1 MALSQRSVDHDGY
14 GAIPPTPAHIKRQRV
29 MVALIFMVL
38 FALTI
43 LSLATLGDV
52 SWERVVRGFRS
63 NLPPLVRGF
72 ANPSADVLGIGFV
85 DGQFVFDGNLAV
97 GRMLESLYMAI
108 IGTVI
113 GGILAVPIAFISA
126 ANLTGSQLLTF
137 PGKGIQAAIRTFPEL
152 LFGIIFVA
160 SFGPGALAGIMAL
173 GINSIGFLGK
183 VFSDIIEG
191 IDPGPSEAIRATGGN
206 ALHVFVYSVV
216 PQVLPEFAS
225 YVLYRFEINLR
236 AAAVLG
242 LVGAGG
248 IGTMLTQRITFRR
261 WDQVSTI
268 LMVIVAFVIVVDLV
282 SSYVR
287 KRLV

>member
-1 MALSQRSVDHDGY
+1 MAMTRERSPDLSV
-14 GAIPPTPAHIKRQRV
+14 IPPTPPRIKRQRV
-29 MVALIFMVL
+29 LITTLMVVL
-38 FALTI
+38 FAFTI
-43 LSLATLGDV
+43 LALLTLGDI
-52 SWERVVRGFRS
+52 SWERISRGLSS

-72 ANPSADVLGIGFV
+72 ANPSGEVLGISFPE
-85 DGQFVFDGNLAV
+85 GQLVYDRNLAV
-97 GRMLESLYMAI
+97 GRMLESLYMAL

-113 GGILAVPIAFISA
+113 GGVLAVPIAFISA

-137 PGKGIQAAIRTFPEL
+137 PGKGVQAAIRTFPEL

-191 IDPGPSEAIRATGGN
+191 IDAGPSEAIRATGGTP
-206 ALHVFVYSVV
+206 LHVFVYSVV

-268 LMVIVAFVIVVDLV
+268 LLVIVAFVIVVDLI

>member
-1 MALSQRSVDHDGY
+1 MALSQHSVDHGGY

-29 MVALIFMVL
+29 VVALILMVL
-38 FALTI
+38 FALTL
-43 LSLATLGDV
+43 LSLVTLGDV
-52 SWERVVRGFRS
+52 SWERVVRGFRN

-72 ANPSADVLGIGFV
+72 ANPSADVLGVGFV
-85 DGQFVFDGNLAV
+85 GGQWVFDGNLAV

-126 ANLTGSQLLTF
+126 ANLTGSQLLTL

>member
-14 GAIPPTPAHIKRQRV
+14 GTIPPTPAHIKRQRV

-43 LSLATLGDV
+43 LSLVTLGDV

-72 ANPSADVLGIGFV
+72 ANPSADVLGVGFV